1 MSQNSIRVALAK
13 VAKIF
18 TKKPVG
24 QSRASPASTSFRG
37 SLQCHVTE
45 LNNNSV
51 QTVYATKILLTILWA
66 CIAVLLFVGSVEKAH
81 SSHGGATGVQRH
93 IVLRVDFA
101 DSGTALPRYS
111 RTQVEQ
117 LLVNV
122 TDLFSNISNNNV
134 QTVFV
139 VTEVFRLPGNKADY
153 NSGGKMEK
161 TMTDAIANAPAGVK
175 ALWANNVHAVLV
187 LLSQKWD
194 AGGSYYAT
202 RNVGLNGSA
211 LFVGNAVI
219 GENPGD
225 TDLAVWGRW
234 AHEVGHNMQAGYING
249 VAAGGHPSGYQSD
262 FDLMDANYPG
272 RTGPVSLQDQGQFRH
287 WLSPTK
293 YQAFTPAL
301 GGGNAA
307 IWAIE
312 HDQNVR
318 PNVQAVKVEIT
329 SKLYYMVSVRRRV
342 RGDELNASFQTLP
355 VGQRGIPDEGVMI
368 ERVDEVTNP
377 QNMVTVIGRNKGPT
391 CSTPPDNCNR
401 QQLWRAGD
409 TYRSPEVA
417 IEVTRKVDD
426 DNYLIRVIY
435 NDVGLKPDVMI
446 SPWLSPPGNTW
457 ETTDIWV
464 DSPVNGFGVF
474 RYGMHDD
481 GTGNMV
487 PVGNGDDPAVGQ
499 TNRVYAR
506 IRNVGKAP
514 ASNVVA
520 TIEVTNP
527 LGMGI
532 TNTTQWALVGKVDS
546 VGFPQLASIP
556 VGGFVDVFVDW
567 KPTFTLT
574 PAQLAAGVFYFHSC
588 LRVRIDAVTGETVL
602 ANQDGDRE
610 QENISYFQVAPK
622 GTKRSHIRSVSL
634 HNDDLKRAK
643 DIILGYKLTVPNKGP
658 EDWQVKLNKGVHQ
671 VTLAPGE
678 RREIPIEIVPGPSA
692 NIPGQHYS
700 VDVFGITH
708 HVLVNDLDKKDR
720 HNEFRYTGGARIE
733 ALVVVPTR
741 VSCRASVNAK
751 GLISVV
757 GRVQF
762 LGEVERPRSGL
773 SVMAVGSGSKGGFLE
788 SSRVLMTPKGDGQFR
803 GSIKERRRGAIKRV
817 DCMFAGTAEVSSA
830 SYTTPVVRA
839 N

>member
-1 MSQNSIRVALAK
+1 
-13 VAKIF
+13 
-18 TKKPVG
+18 
-24 QSRASPASTSFRG
+24 
-37 SLQCHVTE
+37 
-45 LNNNSV
+45 
-51 QTVYATKILLTILWA
+51 
-66 CIAVLLFVGSVEKAH
+66 VE
-81 SSHGGATGVQRH
+81 
-93 IVLRVDFA
+93 
-101 DSGTALPRYS
+101 
-111 RTQVEQ
+111 VEQ
-117 LLVNV
+117 LLGNV

-139 VTEVFRLPGNKADY
+139 VTDVFRLPGNKATY
-153 NSGGKMEK
+153 NSGGNMEK
-161 TMTDAIANAPAGVK
+161 AMTDAIANAPANVK
-175 ALWANNVHAVLV
+175 ALWANDVHAVLV
-187 LLSQKWD
+187 LLSQKWE

-202 RNVGLNGSA
+202 RNVGLNGTS

-219 GENPGD
+219 GENPND

-234 AHEVGHNMQAGYING
+234 AHEVGHNMQVGYLNG
-249 VAAGGHPSGYQSD
+249 VPVGGHPSGYQSD
-262 FDLMDANYPG
+262 FDLMDSNYPG
-272 RTGPVSLQDQGQFRH
+272 RTGPVSLQDEGQFRH
-287 WLSPTK
+287 WLSPAK
-293 YQAFTPAL
+293 YQTFTPAL

-307 IWAIE
+307 IWAFE
-312 HDQNVR
+312 YDQNVL
-318 PNVQAVKVEIT
+318 PNMQAVKVEIT
-329 SKLYYMVSVRRRV
+329 SRVYYMVSVRRRV
-342 RGDELNASFQTLP
+342 RGDEFNANFQMPP

-377 QNMVTVIGRNKGPT
+377 QSMVTVIGRNKGPT
-391 CSTPPDNCNR
+391 CATPPDDCNR
-401 QQLWRAGD
+401 RQLWMAGD
-409 TYRSPEVA
+409 TFRSPTEVT
-417 IEVTRKVDD
+417 IEVTKKVDD

-435 NDVGLKPDVMI
+435 NDVGMKPDVMI
-446 SPWLSPPGNTW
+446 NPWLSPPGNTW

-520 TIEVTNP
+520 TIEVTDP

-532 TNTTQWALVGKVDS
+532 TNTTQWALVGKANS
-546 VGFPQLASIP
+546 VGFPQLTSIP

-574 PAQLAAGVFYFHSC
+574 PAQVAAGVFYFHSC
-588 LRVRIDAVTGETVL
+588 LRVRIDAVAGETVL

-622 GTKRSHIRSVSL
+622 KGPKPHHMRSVLL

-643 DIILGYKLTVPNKGP
+643 DIILGYRLTVPKKGA
-658 EDWQVKLNKGVHQ
+658 EDWQVQLNKGVHE

-678 RREIPIEIVPGPSA
+678 RREVPVEVVPGPSA
-692 NIPGQHYS
+692 NIPGQRYS
-700 VDVFGITH
+700 VDVFGLTH
-708 HVLVNDLDKKDR
+708 HVLVNDLDEKDR

-741 VSCRASVNAK
+741 VSCRASINAK
-751 GLISVV
+751 GLISVAGQIHFG
-757 GRVQF
+757 GRVENP
-762 LGEVERPRSGL
+762 GSGL
-773 SVMAVGSGSKGGFLE
+773 PIMAVGSGSKGGFIE
-788 SSRVLMTPKGDGQFR
+788 SSRVLLIPKGDGQFR
-803 GSIKERRRGAIKRV
+803 GSIKGSRRGAIKRV
-817 DCMFAGTAEVSSA
+817 DCMFAGTTEASSA
-830 SYTTPVVRA
+830 WHTTPVVRA